1 VPFDALEEEEL
12 NVTSPDRSGISRR
25 VFVKKSSLLAG
36 GVIAG
41 AASQQTALTQEP
53 ATVDAGPFPTRVLGR
68 TKQEV
73 TTLTLGTAP
82 CGLSPKIPPA
92 EIAKIVD
99 EALELGI
106 TSIDT
111 APAYKQSEEGIGMT
125 LGKRRK
131 EIFLATKVLA
141 DTLDEAEQSLAKS
154 FELLRTDWFDLVYY
168 HSVGDHDIEKAT
180 APGGVFDWLVK
191 QKKAGKF
198 RFLGISGHHMPKM
211 FLPLIETGEV
221 DVLLTVVNFV
231 DRHTYGFEDKVLPVA
246 RKHNVGI
253 VAMKVFGGARKSAG
267 SYGNPKAP
275 PELDLEYLEQ
285 AVRYSLG
292 TPGVATANIGVH
304 NREQLRK
311 NVAMVR
317 NYQAL
322 SDDEQQGLTTL
333 GRKLA
338 RQWGA
343 HFGNVS

>member
-1 VPFDALEEEEL
+1 MA
-12 NVTSPDRSGISRR
+12 NPDLSGISRR
-25 VFVKKSSLLAG
+25 AFVKTSSLLAG
-36 GVIAG
+36 GVIVG
-41 AASQQTALTQEP
+41 AASREAAMAQDP
-53 ATVDAGPFPTRVLGR
+53 AVGNADPFPTRVLGR

-99 EALELGI
+99 EALDLGI

-131 EIFLATKVLA
+131 DVFLATKVLA
-141 DTLDEAEQSLAKS
+141 DGLDEAEQSLSKS

-180 APGGVFDWLVK
+180 AAGGVFDWLVK

-198 RFLGISGHHMPKM
+198 RFLGISGHHLPKM
-211 FLPLIETGEV
+211 FVPLIETGEV
-221 DVLLTVVNFV
+221 DVLLTVINFV

-322 SDDEQQGLTTL
+322 SDDEQRDLTTL
-333 GRKLA
+333 GRSLA